1 MKIQL
6 IDGGF
11 TKADA
16 IEILTKM
23 INVKI
28 AYHENHI
35 AKTDMEEDIK
45 WRESKIKRLQNQLI
59 EIRSIAHSS
68 IDTCKINAEIK
79 IQ

>member
-16 IEILTKM
+16 IDILTQM
-23 INVKI
+23 IKVKI
-28 AYHENHI
+28 EYHENHI

-59 EIRSIAHSS
+59 DIRSIAL
-68 IDTCKINAEIK
+68 DNKNTCTINAEIIIK
-79 IQ
+79 